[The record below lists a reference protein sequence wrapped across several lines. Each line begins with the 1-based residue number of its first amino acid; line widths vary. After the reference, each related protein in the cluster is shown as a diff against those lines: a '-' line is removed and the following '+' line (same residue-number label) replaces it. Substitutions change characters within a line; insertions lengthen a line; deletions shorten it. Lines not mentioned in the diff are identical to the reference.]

1 MTRGKDVS
9 MLFTDVVKNMAT
21 TDMELKKLIYLYI
34 INYAKSHPD
43 LAIMAINT
51 FRKVIPLKKQQIYFF
66 LFSRM
71 PKTR

>member
-21 TDMELKKLIYLYI
+21 TDLELKKLIYLYI

-43 LAIMAINT
+43 LAILAINT
-51 FRKVIPLKKQQIYFF
+51 FRKVIQCFF
-66 LFSRM
+66 FNLI
-71 PKTR
+71 PI